1 MKFLN
6 YPSRNPLTITGL
18 GVIWFNLLEK
28 VMKEANQDE
37 NWKSWSRPPLTNAEA
52 AKFGGDYKALKKVD
66 VGLEYGMDLRIYWFT
81 WQPEPIWILQPF
93 VRSSLR
99 SDSGYKERRV
109 GSGGITIGKG
119 FSVDLIGEEALGKL
133 KSRISQLERGIQS

>member
-18 GVIWFNLLEK
+18 GTIWFNLLK
-28 VMKEANQDE
+28 TVVKEANQDD
-37 NWKSWSRPPLTNAEA
+37 NWKSWTRPPLTNAEV
-52 AKFGGDYKALKKVD
+52 AKFGGDYLALQKVD
-66 VGLEYGMDLRIYWFT
+66 VGLEYGMDLRIYWFS
-81 WQPEPIWILQPF
+81 WKLEPTWILQPF

-99 SDSGYKERRV
+99 SGGGYRETRV

-119 FSVDLIGEEALGKL
+119 FSVDVIDKEALEKL
-133 KSRISQLERGIQS
+133 KSRISQLEGGVQS

>member
-18 GVIWFNLLEK
+18 GTIWFNLLK
-28 VMKEANQDE
+28 TVVKEANQDD
-37 NWKSWSRPPLTNAEA
+37 NWKSWSRPPQTNAEA
-52 AKFGGDYKALKKVD
+52 AEFGGYYQALQRVD
-66 VGLEYGMDLRIYWFT
+66 VGLEYGMDLRIYWFYG
-81 WQPEPIWILQPF
+81 PEPTWILQPF

-99 SDSGYKERRV
+99 SGGGYRETRV

-119 FSVDLIGEEALGKL
+119 FSVDFIGEEALEKL
-133 KSRISQLERGIQS
+133 KSRISQLEGGVQS